1 MTKRPGSF
9 LLVVVG
15 IAILICGCVVSPRR
29 NSVNRGSTG
38 KLYVVTAGSILR
50 FGGALQATANV
61 TPEAT
66 ITGSQTQISAP
77 QRILLDVPNN
87 RLLVA
92 NQGGAS
98 ILVFLNAS
106 AISGNVGPQAALTST
121 GNMLAPVDLAIDTT
135 TGRDLLYVADGQ
147 NVLVFSAQSTLSG
160 NLNNAPVRIINFS
173 FPIGAILLD
182 VANDRM
188 FVADSAGNAIN
199 ILPHASTANGAAAGV
214 TIISGTST
222 LLQRPSGL
230 ALDTNGRLIV
240 SNLTGPTITI
250 FPSSVIPAG
259 GNVAPVASLAGS
271 NTRLTAPGQMVFN
284 SSAGSSG
291 ELYVADNLAASIL
304 IFLNPGSFSLNDNL
318 TPTRTIT
325 GSNTGL
331 TTVNGVALDT
341 TR

>member
-1 MTKRPGSF
+1 MRKRPGS
-9 LLVVVG
+9 LLLVVG

-29 NSVNRGSTG
+29 DTVNRGVKG

-77 QRILLDVPNN
+77 QRILVDVPKD

-106 AISGNVGPQAALTST
+106 AISGDVAPQAALTST

-135 TGRDLLYVADGQ
+135 SGLDLLYVADGQ

-160 NLNNAPVRIINFS
+160 NVNHAPVRIINFG
-173 FPIGAILLD
+173 FTIGAILLD

-188 FVADSAGNAIN
+188 FVADAAGNAIN
-199 ILPHASTANGAAAGV
+199 ILPHASTANGPAAGV
-214 TIISGTST
+214 TFISGSST

-230 ALDTNGRLIV
+230 ALDTSGRLIV

-250 FPSSVIPAG
+250 YPSSAIPAG

-291 ELYVADNLAASIL
+291 ELYVADSLAASIL

-318 TPTRTIT
+318 TPTRSIT